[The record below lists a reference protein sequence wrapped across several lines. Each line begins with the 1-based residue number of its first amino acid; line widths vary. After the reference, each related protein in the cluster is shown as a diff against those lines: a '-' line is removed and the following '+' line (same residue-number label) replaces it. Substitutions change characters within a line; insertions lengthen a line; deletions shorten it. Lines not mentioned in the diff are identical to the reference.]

1 VEENPKLDRS
11 RPIANTVMAS
21 VFFVMS
27 VLVTLTRASLWATI
41 IMGLISIWALGVLV
55 VNAIAIKK
63 GLPAMEEPPKT
74 DVSE

>member
-1 VEENPKLDRS
+1 VEENAKLDRS

-41 IMGLISIWALGVLV
+41 LMATISLWALGAVI

-63 GLPAMEEPPKT
+63 GLPPMEEPPKT